1 MAGNHILVVDDEESI
16 ADLVSSALRFAGYE
30 VSTAHEGYNA
40 LRAVKRSVPDLAV
53 LDVNLPDI
61 DGFEVCRK
69 LRHDGHSFPVIFL
82 TARDQP
88 EDLRTG
94 FGHGGDDYMTKPFS
108 LEELALRIEAVL
120 RRSGASTDGN
130 HRVSVGEITLDED
143 AHQVTVA
150 GNVIALSPTEFRL
163 LHYLMLNPGRVLS
176 KGQILDYVWEYD
188 FDGNASVVETYVSYL
203 RRKLGSAGRSLE
215 TVRGVGYVLRP

>member
-1 MAGNHILVVDDEESI
+1 MP
-16 ADLVSSALRFAGYE
+16 
-30 VSTAHEGYNA
+30 
-40 LRAVKRSVPDLAV
+40 PDLAV

-61 DGFEVCRK
+61 SGFDVCRK

-94 FGHGGDDYMTKPFS
+94 FGHGGDDYLTKPFS

-120 RRSGASTDGN
+120 RRSNGGTQDQA
-130 HRVSVGEITLDED
+130 HRVAVGDIVLDED
-143 AHQVTVA
+143 AHLVTVDDA
-150 GNVIALSPTEFRL
+150 VINLSPTEFRL
-163 LHYLMLNPGRVLS
+163 LHYLMLNSGRVLS

-203 RRKLGSAGRSLE
+203 RKKLGDGGSHLE
-215 TVRGVGYVLRP
+215 TIRGVGYVLRP